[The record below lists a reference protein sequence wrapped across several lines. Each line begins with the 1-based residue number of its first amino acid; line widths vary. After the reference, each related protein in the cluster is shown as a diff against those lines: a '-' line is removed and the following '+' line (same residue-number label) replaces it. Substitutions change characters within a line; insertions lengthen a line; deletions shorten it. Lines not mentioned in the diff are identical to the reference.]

1 MVFPQT
7 PLPVLVEMNISGLGW
22 TNVTADTLQRDDLV
36 IHRGKADEASQVTPS
51 SCSMSLNNANGK
63 YSPRNPLSPYYGKIG
78 RNTPIRVAIE
88 MDPVYDAY
96 SSTSGTGDLSWTH
109 TPVGTPTGVCV
120 FVWQYNTSV
129 GQIAS
134 VTYGGVTMERITFG
148 LFALGATNMV
158 GYMYFLNRDIPAGP
172 QTVVVDTTAVILRQ
186 ASGVSFTGGSHCEL
200 EFATIANSGGVPGAN
215 PAVALPTTTHRAT
228 LINSLFS
235 ELDDGSTIAAGFGY
249 TEIGEHDIGTETVN
263 VERNT
268 TGALPPAS
276 GYLASWTA
284 ASAHWGM
291 MLTAVRAVDY
301 RFYGEVSAF
310 PPRWDTSGRDAWV
323 PIECAGLLRR
333 LTQGRDPADPSLRS
347 FIYAA
352 PKLTKYW
359 PLSGAAGTQYSLDI
373 APAGGGGA
381 GSGTRFFHE
390 GAPGNFIYGEPMGSD
405 YLGNGMALFHTTSGP
420 MRADVAYLGSNHA
433 IDFVWQTLRLGQLYL
448 TLDDYSGYQ
457 WSIALDGT
465 TGIAQAS
472 VVDPNIGVIGFS
484 PTGVLPQLL
493 DDQPHHFRFEF
504 TYVIPDMVWT
514 LYIDGVSVDTGSYP
528 FTWNSFAVA
537 RFQYVRPSATYSWV
551 NLAHLSVYSN
561 GTVGTGGWPTAAA
574 TAEAAQGYLGETAGA
589 RLARIAALAG
599 YTMKTTGT
607 ATDTLPMG
615 PQYTEQMLTQ
625 LRDAETAGFGI
636 LAEPRDR
643 LGLSHR
649 THRSMFNQT
658 ARFTL
663 DYTLG
668 QIAPPFEPTDDDQLT
683 RNDVTATR
691 RDGDSFRWQETVGP
705 QSISE
710 PPVGVGRYKDETT
723 VNVETDAQLPEVAG
737 WLVHIGTLDEAR
749 FPTVRI
755 NLARLAAD
763 GYTALVTQ
771 IRALDLGDRF
781 TITNLDAISIYDDL
795 QLLDLGYTETLNAF
809 TWELLLNCVPA
820 SPYEVISLDDVTS
833 RIGGS
838 TTYGTYLTAGVSTT
852 AISWTVITGEGSG
865 AFRESELWTTA
876 GPFPISLMVGGE
888 EVTLTAV
895 AGTTP
900 GATQTFTVTRSVNG
914 VVKSHLLNTQIRL
927 KRRAVTAL

>member
-1 MVFPQT
+1 MAFPQT
-7 PLPVLVEMNISGLGW
+7 PLPVLVEMNISGIGW

-36 IHRGKADEASQVTPS
+36 IHRGKADEASQVGPS

-88 MDPVYDAY
+88 VDPVYDAY
-96 SSTSGTGDLSWTH
+96 SQANGTGDLSWTH
-109 TPVGTPTGVCV
+109 TPVGQPTGVCLILWE
-120 FVWQYNTSV
+120 FNTV
-129 GQIAS
+129 AS
-134 VTYGGVTMERITFG
+134 TVNDGDVTYGGVVMSRQSFIGST
-148 LFALGATNMV
+148 AGAVNLV
-158 GYMYFLNRDIPAGP
+158 KHVWWLNRDIPAGP
-172 QTVVVDTTAVILRQ
+172 QTVLVNADDVLTRQ
-186 ASGVSFTGGSHCEL
+186 ASVMTVTGGSHAEID
-200 EFATIANSGGVPGAN
+200 AIASMTNSGTN
-215 PAVALPTTTHRAT
+215 PTTNMTTFKRA
-228 LINSLFS
+228 LVFASLFTD
-235 ELDDGSTIAAGFGY
+235 LDDGSTIAPGASY
-249 TEIGEHDIGTETVN
+249 TQLGEHDLGTETVATM
-263 VERNT
+263 RNT
-268 TGALPPAS
+268 AGAQPAGVYAVNWSAATS
-276 GYLASWTA
+276 GWSMYGVAI
-284 ASAHWGM
+284 
-291 MLTAVRAVDY
+291 RAVNY
-301 RFYGEVSAF
+301 RFWGEVSAF

-333 LTQGRDPADPSLRS
+333 LGQGRDPADPSLRS

-373 APAGGGGA
+373 APGGGGGA

-390 GAPGNFIYGEPMGSD
+390 GSPGNFIYGEPMGSD

-433 IDFVWQTLRLGQLYL
+433 IDFVWQTLRLGQLFL
-448 TLDDYSGYQ
+448 TLDDYSGFQ
-457 WSIALDGT
+457 WTVTLDGT
-465 TGIAQAS
+465 TGIAQAA
-472 VVDPNIGVIGFS
+472 VTDPNIGVIGFS

-561 GTVGTGGWPTAAA
+561 GTVGTGGWPSAAA
-574 TAEAAQGYLGETAGA
+574 TAEAAQGYLGEFAGD

-599 YTMKTTGT
+599 YTLKTTGT
-607 ATDTLPMG
+607 AADTLPLG
-615 PQYTEQMLTQ
+615 PQYTEDMLSQ
-625 LRDAETAGFGI
+625 LRDAETTDMGI

-643 LGLSHR
+643 LGLSYR

-710 PPVGVGRYKDETT
+710 PPTGVGRYKDSVTL
-723 VNVETDAQLPEVAG
+723 NVETDGQLPEVAG
-737 WLVHIGTLDEAR
+737 WLVHIGTLDEPR
-749 FPTVRI
+749 FPTVKI

-771 IRALDLGDRF
+771 ISALDLGDRL

-820 SPYEVISLDDVTS
+820 SPYEVISLDDLTS

-838 TTYGTYLTAGVSTT
+838 TTYGTYLTAGVNTT
-852 AISWTVITGEGSG
+852 ANSWTVLTGEGSG
-865 AFRESELWTTA
+865 AFRESELWTTT